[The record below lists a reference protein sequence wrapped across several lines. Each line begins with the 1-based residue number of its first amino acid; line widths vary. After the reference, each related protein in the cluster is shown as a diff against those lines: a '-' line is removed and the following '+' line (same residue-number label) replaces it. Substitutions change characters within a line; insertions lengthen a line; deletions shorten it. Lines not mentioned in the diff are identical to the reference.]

1 MANGNKE
8 DKNRLNQKIFLL
20 NSVISDK
27 TISDNGI
34 LVYCYLKAIQ
44 RADMNYYPISVE
56 IMDYYF
62 RHTFDMD
69 VRDKRKYVEG
79 LQDLEDHGLIKK
91 INEKKYDFEYD
102 LQPIYF
108 DPSKTN
114 NENKRYFTVVFS
126 NEICSIMQISSSEF
140 TGSKAKLLRY
150 FVNVVSTFLK
160 GDSWMFEMDDG
171 TLRDG
176 IVGTSSIDILSNISN
191 VNKDTVIAYN
201 DILMKEKLLYIYKAG
216 TLKIVDKQ
224 ISGITNTYGRYEHKK
239 YVIGEGEDHK
249 VKYEYNQTVDSL
261 KHKTKKTAER
271 KALGAKYFYLLS
283 GQKEYDEQT
292 IIDIYRYAV
301 EYNKI
306 HEGDCFYEDKLKDLD
321 FFEQYPFITENCLQE
336 ETIGEEN

>member
-44 RADMNYYPISVE
+44 RSDMNYYPISVE

-62 RHTFDMD
+62 RHTFDME
-69 VRDKRKYVEG
+69 VRDKRRYVEG
-79 LQDLEDHGLIKK
+79 LQDLENHGLIRKL
-91 INEKKYDFEYD
+91 NEKKYDFEYD

-126 NEICSIMQISSSEF
+126 NEICSIMQIGSSEF

-224 ISGITNTYGRYEHKK
+224 ISGITNTYGRYKHKK

-249 VKYEYNQTVDSL
+249 AKYEHNQTVDSL

-283 GQKEYDEQT
+283 GQKKYDEQT

-306 HEGDCFYEDKLKDLD
+306 HEGDCFYEEKLKDLD

>member
-44 RADMNYYPISVE
+44 RSDMNYYPISVE

-79 LQDLEDHGLIKK
+79 LQDLEDHGLIRK
-91 INEKKYDFEYD
+91 INEKKYNFEYD

-216 TLKIVDKQ
+216 TLKIIDKQ
-224 ISGITNTYGRYEHKK
+224 ISGITNTYGRYKHKK

-249 VKYEYNQTVDSL
+249 AKYEHNQTVDSL
-261 KHKTKKTAER
+261 KHKTKKTTER

-306 HEGDCFYEDKLKDLD
+306 HERDCFYEDKLKNLD